1 MEHLKHGGS
10 FQTDKTRQADLL
22 MPALSCENR
31 PLKALLLCTGA
42 YLLFFVKNVSTEI
55 PVSPGTGWHTAS

>member
-1 MEHLKHGGS
+1 MNINIFRMVMEHLKHSRS

-31 PLKALLLCTGA
+31 PLKALLLCTCA
-42 YLLFFVKNVSTEI
+42 YLLFVCLFFL
-55 PVSPGTGWHTAS
+55 